1 MKRGILGQIWVETAI
16 YTLIGLTIIGIILSI
31 ATPEIEKIKER
42 SIISQTI
49 EALNNLD
56 GEIQKVSQSEGNVK
70 IIDFKITK
78 GKLDI
83 NSKDKKIIYT
93 LENSKLE
100 FSEEG
105 QEIKQGDITLKTEKV
120 GKRFNII
127 LELNYN
133 NLDITFDKD
142 NKLKTLHGAPS
153 PYKLKIVNVGD
164 NIVGGNIHLDFSL
177 V

>member
-93 LENSKLE
+93 
-100 FSEEG
+100 
-105 QEIKQGDITLKTEKV
+105 I
-120 GKRFNII
+120 
-127 LELNYN
+127 
-133 NLDITFDKD
+133 NL
-142 NKLKTLHGAPS
+142 
-153 PYKLKIVNVGD
+153 
-164 NIVGGNIHLDFSL
+164 
-177 V
+177 